1 MNSKKLEGKWYMQT
15 TSNFKHAYED
25 IDFKHFYRGKPLNI
39 ALFVMKNI
47 GIALGIIAAAT
58 IISFGFRALG
68 FYEANFIMAYILGV
82 LLVANFTDGYL
93 YGVLASVLG
102 VMVFNYFFTE
112 PYYSLIA
119 YNPGYPVTFLIMLV
133 VALITSTLTGRAKR
147 ESQRAEIREKR
158 IHILYQIEK
167 NLLAVK
173 SKQQVLEVAAKDISE
188 LFSASVLA
196 YAADLN
202 GELNMHHIEGD
213 FAFDNGNEQK
223 ACMETFVSGSACGAG
238 TQLFSDCS
246 AYYLPISG
254 QSGVLGVIGIVFS
267 KGYNLSESRK
277 VFLDTIGTQIALV
290 LEREQIYEKQQQ
302 TKMEIV
308 RERLRGDLLRA
319 VSHDFR
325 TPLTGIIGSSS
336 TMLENYDTL
345 TDDVMKEFLQG
356 IYDDAEWLNNLVE
369 NILNVTRFAEGNIKL
384 VKEMEAVEEIVAE
397 AVSRVKKRLGQ
408 HKISVSIPKEL
419 VMIPVDGM
427 MIEQVLVNLLDN
439 AMKHTPEDSNVA
451 VSVVL
456 DDKDIV
462 FEVSD
467 DGQGLSE
474 SDLPYIFNRFY
485 KTKTDQSNT
494 RRGFALGLTICKSII
509 QAHGGN
515 ISVENKPSGG
525 LTFRFTL
532 PTKE

>member
-1 MNSKKLEGKWYMQT
+1 MQT
-15 TSNFKHAYED
+15 TKSAKHSYED
-25 IDFKHFYRGKPLNI
+25 IDLKHFYRGKPLNI
-39 ALFVMKNI
+39 ALLVIKNVCI
-47 GIALGIIAAAT
+47 VVGIMSLAT
-58 IISFGFRALG
+58 LISFGFRALG
-68 FYEANFIMAYILGV
+68 FYEANFIMTYILGV

-93 YGVLASVLG
+93 YGILASVLG

-112 PYYSLIA
+112 PYYTLIA
-119 YNPGYPVTFLIMLV
+119 YNPGYPVTFFIMLV
-133 VALITSTLTGRAKR
+133 VALITSTLTGREKR
-147 ESQRAEIREKR
+147 EYQRAEVREKR
-158 IHILYQIEK
+158 IRILYQIEK

-173 SKQQVLEVAAKDISE
+173 SKQQVLEVAAKDINE
-188 LFSASVLA
+188 LFGAPVLVC
-196 YAADLN
+196 AADIN
-202 GELNMHHIEGD
+202 GELNMRHIEGD
-213 FAFDNGNEQK
+213 VTFEDKREQK
-223 ACMETFVSGSACGAG
+223 AYMEAFQSGSACGAG

-246 AYYLPISG
+246 AYYFPISG
-254 QSGVLGVIGIVFS
+254 QSGVLGVIGIIFPKHYS
-267 KGYNLSESRK
+267 LSESRK

-290 LEREQIYEKQQQ
+290 LEREQLYEKQQQ

-308 RERLRGDLLRA
+308 HERLRGDLLRA

-336 TMLENYDTL
+336 TMLENYDSL

-384 VKEMEAVEEIVAE
+384 AKEMEAVEEIVAE
-397 AVSRVKKRLGQ
+397 AVSRVKKRSGQ
-408 HKISVSIPKEL
+408 HKITISIPDEL

-439 AMKHTPEDSNVA
+439 AMKHTPQDSNVT
-451 VSVVL
+451 VSAAL
-456 DDKDIV
+456 NDKDII

-467 DGQGLSE
+467 DGQGIPE

-485 KTKTDQSNT
+485 KTKTDDSNT

-515 ISVENKPSGG
+515 ISVQNKPSGG